1 MKKIK
6 AIVKRTIYSL
16 LVLIGLSI
24 IIFTMARMMPG
35 DPVRMALGARAP
47 EWVVQKMKE
56 ASHLDKPIYIQY
68 YFWIKN
74 TLRGDLGVSWLT
86 RRPVIE
92 DIKIFFPASLELVLY
107 TAIFMGILGITL
119 GTLAGW
125 YTDTWVDN
133 IVRVIAYIGVVTPSF
148 ALAIF
153 LMLLFSYVLKIFP
166 TIGRLSPGITPPP
179 VITNLITIDALI
191 AGRFDVFFD
200 ALKHLV
206 LPMVSLAMLRVSSMA
221 RLTRSGIVD
230 TLKKDYIAAE
240 RSYGISER
248 IIMFKYLLKP
258 SVIPAISIFGLSC
271 AQLFANGFLVETIFN
286 WPGISRYGMDA
297 LLNKDLNAIVAVVL
311 IIGTLFII
319 VNIIIDWVVTWLDPR
334 IQIRVGSE

>member
-1 MKKIK
+1 
-6 AIVKRTIYSL
+6 
-16 LVLIGLSI
+16 
-24 IIFTMARMMPG
+24 
-35 DPVRMALGARAP
+35 
-47 EWVVQKMKE
+47 
-56 ASHLDKPIYIQY
+56 
-68 YFWIKN
+68 
-74 TLRGDLGVSWLT
+74 
-86 RRPVIE
+86 
-92 DIKIFFPASLELVLY
+92 
-107 TAIFMGILGITL
+107 MGILGITL

-133 IVRVIAYIGVVTPSF
+133 IVRVIAYIGVVIPSF

-200 ALKHLV
+200 ALKHLA

-248 IIMFKYLLKP
+248 TIMFKYLLKP

-297 LLNKDLNAIVAVVL
+297 LLNKDLNAIIAVVL

-319 VNIIIDWVVTWLDPR
+319 INIIIDWVVTWLDPR
-334 IQIRVGSE
+334 IQIRIRSG